1 VFNIC
6 KGYYLLFWFAKG
18 MCFLVCFGEVVRDLH
33 LQVASIFFFYFQAT
47 KFCGF
52 ANALGWVLY
61 LAKVVNA
68 FNLKGLKYNTICY

>member
-1 VFNIC
+1 
-6 KGYYLLFWFAKG
+6 L
-18 MCFLVCFGEVVRDLH
+18 GEVVRDLH
-33 LQVASIFFFYFQAT
+33 LQVPSIFFFYFQAS

-68 FNLKGLKYNTICY
+68 FNLKGLKYNTICYERILFSFFGKTSIN

>member
-1 VFNIC
+1 MHLILAKVISP
-6 KGYYLLFWFAKG
+6 LFWFAKG

-33 LQVASIFFFYFQAT
+33 LQVASILFYFQAS

-68 FNLKGLKYNTICY
+68 FDLKG